1 MTGIIIFSQSTFL
14 SIFTSIL
21 GRDITFSGRASIWQ
35 LAIRIF
41 ENNFWFGGGLNI
53 NYNAWTNGAIVN
65 SAHNT
70 LLDILSRSGIFA
82 GLFFSL
88 ILLHCIIGKYKIK
101 TKTLLTIF
109 LSFLM
114 YTLMESS
121 AIDIFVILV
130 TILIY
135 LPLGQEFSDEE
146 NI

>member
-1 MTGIIIFSQSTFL
+1 MPAYGSWLLGFLKIIFGL
-14 SIFTSIL
+14 AEVLIL
-21 GRDITFSGRASIWQ
+21 T
-35 LAIRIF
+35 
-41 ENNFWFGGGLNI
+41 
-53 NYNAWTNGAIVN
+53 NAWTNGAIVN